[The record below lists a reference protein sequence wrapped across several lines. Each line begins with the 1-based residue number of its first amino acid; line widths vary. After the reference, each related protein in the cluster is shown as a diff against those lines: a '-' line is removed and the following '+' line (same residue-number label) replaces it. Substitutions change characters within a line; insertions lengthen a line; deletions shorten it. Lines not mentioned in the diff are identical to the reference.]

1 MVLRH
6 DFNAVF
12 KLKGESLPETV
23 PEALS
28 NSVEQTYWNVGSW
41 RELKLN
47 KHLKPFKNE

>member
-1 MVLRH
+1 MVWHR

-12 KLKGESLPETV
+12 KLKGLSLPETV

-28 NSVEQTYWNVGSW
+28 NSVGQTYWSVGSW
-41 RELKLN
+41 RELKSN